1 MLCFITPN
9 ILPICVKVISALIIF
24 QPLIWVG
31 VDMGK
36 FLIGLGGKKY
46 FQYKNYMLWEHANFW
61 LAGCLFALQ

>member
-1 MLCFITPN
+1 M
-9 ILPICVKVISALIIF
+9 SALIIF

-36 FLIGLGGKKY
+36 FLIEFGGKKY
-46 FQYKNYMLWEHANFW
+46 FQYKNYMLWERANFW